1 MTEGAL
7 RHPFLRRVPLLLLV
21 GAGVL
26 LWRSA
31 LFPQPRTVVW
41 DLPPELAVA
50 RAEVQLWQGSSLVAR
65 AEWPEPPRG
74 ALLQHVQLRSGTYR
88 ALVFVVLADGRSRR
102 DGRSLEIGPEETVHV
117 ATAPR

>member
-1 MTEGAL
+1 MTEGPL

-21 GAGVL
+21 AAGVL
-26 LWRSA
+26 LWRSP
-31 LFPQPRTVVW
+31 LFPQPRTMVW

-50 RAEVQLWQGSSLVAR
+50 RAEVQLWQGTSLVAR

-74 ALLQHVQLRSGTYR
+74 ALVQRLQLRSGTYR
-88 ALVFVVLADGRSRR
+88 ALVFVVLADGRAAQDARAVEV
-102 DGRSLEIGPEETVHV
+102 GGEETVHV